1 MEENGSHYLKID
13 FPPTRIRSIFE
24 KWFPLTSMTV
34 WTSRK
39 EQSSKV
45 DGFHYRENPSS
56 IVEMKHSLK
65 NTFPLDRKTGSSG
78 RNIKNGC

>member
-1 MEENGSHYLKID
+1 MEENGSHYLEID

-39 EQSSKV
+39 ELSSKV

-65 NTFPLDRKTGSSG
+65 IRFH
-78 RNIKNGC
+78 